1 MIKMVLIRVGIY
13 LCGLVGGFVVAAILF
28 VGTRK

>member
-1 MIKMVLIRVGIY
+1 MTNTVLIAVGTY